1 MHQFITSRIENSIKV
16 KESLLQPE
24 SVSKI
29 AEAGHAMSVAL
40 KNNKK
45 LLICGNGGSAAD
57 AQHMAAELMIRYK
70 SGNNRPSIPA
80 ISLSADSS
88 ALTAGGN
95 DFGFDEVFARQTEG
109 LGQEGDVLIGI
120 TTSGNSENIL
130 RAFKM
135 GRKKKMVNILLSG
148 GTGGRIVSENADLL
162 DYVILVDS
170 PVTAHVQESHI
181 TIIHLFCALI
191 EKELYNL
198 D

>member
-1 MHQFITSRIENSIKV
+1 MQEFIASRLRSSLKV
-16 KESLLQPE
+16 KESLLNPDFIHL
-24 SVSKI
+24 V
-29 AEAGHAMSVAL
+29 AEAGKAMAKAL
-40 KNNKK
+40 KDQKK

-80 ISLSADSS
+80 VSLAADSS

-109 LGQEGDVLIGI
+109 LGQSGDVLIGI

-130 RAFKM
+130 RAFRQAREKN
-135 GRKKKMVNILLSG
+135 MVTVLLSG
-148 GTGGRIVSENADLL
+148 GTGGRIVGENKGLL
-162 DYVILVDS
+162 DHCILVPSD
-170 PVTAHVQESHI
+170 VTAHIQESHI
-181 TIIHLFCALI
+181 TIIHLFCSII

>member
-1 MHQFITSRIENSIKV
+1 MHQFIISRIENSIKV

-24 SVSKI
+24 SVRKI

-80 ISLSADSS
+80 ISLSSDSS

-109 LGQEGDVLIGI
+109 LGQEGDVLLGI

-148 GTGGRIVSENADLL
+148 GKGGCIVSENADLL

-170 PVTAHVQESHI
+170 SVTAHVQESHI